1 MDLIDAKRFTYQK
14 DNNLLQYVWLENAN
28 VAAQLS
34 ITQMNILPLDPVLD
48 NIQGKLG
55 RSKFC

>member
-14 DNNLLQYVWLENAN
+14 DNNLLQYVWFENAN

-48 NIQGKLG
+48 YIQGKLG
-55 RSKFC
+55 RSKSC